1 MYKTNL
7 IILSLGLF
15 LFFVIYISYYR
26 KRQYNFYVITLRHE
40 NRMKNIEKQQRM
52 IDENIQL
59 FDAVKGDQ
67 LNLCELLKSDKY
79 KQNILLNDSE
89 TIKKRE
95 IGCFLSHYQVYKKIQ
110 QLNKPGYSIIFED
123 DFSIKSNNLIHEI
136 DLIINKIDGLQMDFD
151 ILFLG
156 NLQDNH
162 GKNIIDNLYFIDKDV
177 PLWGTHAY
185 LINNKNID
193 KIVRKTYFIAR
204 PIDQELGFL
213 SKTGEI
219 NTIMVY
225 PNLVV
230 QTYDGLQST
239 INDLNVKN

>member
-1 MYKTNL
+1 
-7 IILSLGLF
+7 
-15 LFFVIYISYYR
+15 
-26 KRQYNFYVITLRHE
+26 
-40 NRMKNIEKQQRM
+40 MKNIEKQQRM

>member
-1 MYKTNL
+1 VKTNN
-7 IILSLGLF
+7 
-15 LFFVIYISYYR
+15 R
-26 KRQYNFYVITLRHE
+26 ERQFDFYVITLRHE
-40 NRMKNIEKQQRM
+40 NRMKNVEKQQYL
-52 IDENIQL
+52 IHENIQI

-67 LNLCELLKSDKY
+67 LNMYELMKSDKY

-89 TIKKRE
+89 IIKKRE
-95 IGCFLSHYQVYKKIQ
+95 IGCYLSHYQVYEKIQ
-110 QLNKPGYSIIFED
+110 QLNKPGYTIIFED
-123 DFSIKSNNLIHEI
+123 DFSIKSNNLMHEI
-136 DLIINKIDGLQMDFD
+136 DKILNKVDVLNIDFD

-162 GKNIIDNLYFIDKDV
+162 GVNIIDNLYFIDKNV

-185 LINNKNID
+185 MINNKNID
-193 KIVRKTYFIAR
+193 KILKKTYFIAR

-213 SKTGEI
+213 SKNREI

-239 INDLNVKN
+239 INDVNIKN